1 MRELKKYGYFNTKIR
16 KKLACMVQIINTQS
30 KTDNQCVQT

>member
-1 MRELKKYGYFNTKIR
+1 MRELKKYGYFNKKIR
-16 KKLACMVQIINTQS
+16 KKLDYMVQRINIQG